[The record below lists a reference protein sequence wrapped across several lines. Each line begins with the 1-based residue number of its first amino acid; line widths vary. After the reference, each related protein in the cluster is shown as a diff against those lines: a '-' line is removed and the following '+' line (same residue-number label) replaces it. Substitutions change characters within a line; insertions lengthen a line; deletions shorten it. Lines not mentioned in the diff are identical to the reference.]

1 MKQDITLAEI
11 RQLKDILQEKVQATG
26 IGALAKE
33 FYEKTGIKLNAVEI
47 DWLDVTQSGDPHYGY
62 RFIPGRLGC
71 RYERI
76 EI

>member
-1 MKQDITLAEI
+1 MNQDITFAEI
-11 RQLKDILQEKVQATG
+11 RRLKDVLQEKVQATG
-26 IGALAKE
+26 IGELARE
-33 FYEKTGIKLNAVEI
+33 FHEKTGIKLNAVEI
-47 DWLDVTQSGDPHYGY
+47 DWLDITRSDDPYYGY